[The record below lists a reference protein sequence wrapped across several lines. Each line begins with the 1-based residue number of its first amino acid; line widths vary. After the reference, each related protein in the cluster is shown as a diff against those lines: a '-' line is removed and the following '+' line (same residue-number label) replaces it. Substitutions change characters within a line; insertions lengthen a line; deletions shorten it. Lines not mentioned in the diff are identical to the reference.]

1 MVQVFLM
8 QLGWEIMADEKEKN
22 ITTLNDAQALA
33 LSANLDN
40 LQYLRSIDEHLWWLA
55 EMVKITLFFML
66 ISIIG
71 MILMFMTAN
80 WQ

>member
-1 MVQVFLM
+1 
-8 QLGWEIMADEKEKN
+8 MANEKRKN
-22 ITTLNDAQALA
+22 ITTLNDAQAQA

-71 MILMFMTAN
+71 IILMWIGF
-80 WQ
+80 

>member
-1 MVQVFLM
+1 
-8 QLGWEIMADEKEKN
+8 MADEKEKN

-40 LQYLRSIDEHLWWLA
+40 LQYLRSINEHLWWLA
-55 EMVKITLFFML
+55 EMVKITLFLML

-71 MILMFMTAN
+71 MILMLIG
-80 WQ
+80 

>member
-1 MVQVFLM
+1 
-8 QLGWEIMADEKEKN
+8 MADEKEKN

-71 MILMFMTAN
+71 MILMWIGF
-80 WQ
+80 